1 MTHGGTAAGRRW
13 TRRAGRLASVLG
25 VVAAVVGAS
34 LLVAWAN
41 RWYVAEMFARSAGA
55 PDGADWWYVYD
66 RLHQA
71 HATLVAAIVA
81 LVVAGLLGAVGRR
94 ARSPRP
100 GPAVEAPGS

>member
-13 TRRAGRLASVLG
+13 TERAGRLATALG
-25 VVAAVVGAS
+25 VVGAVVGAA

-41 RWYVAEMFARSAGA
+41 RWYVAEMFARSAGG

-71 HATLVAAIVA
+71 HAALVAAVVA
-81 LVVAGLLGAVGRR
+81 LAVAAFLWTVGRR
-94 ARSPRP
+94 ARRS
-100 GPAVEAPGS
+100 GLAVEPPRT

>member
-1 MTHGGTAAGRRW
+1 MTHGGTPAGRRW
-13 TRRAGRLASVLG
+13 TERAGRLARALG
-25 VVAAVVGAS
+25 VVAAVVGTG

-41 RWYVAEMFARSAGA
+41 RWYGAEMFARSAGE

-71 HATLVAAIVA
+71 HATLVAAVVA
-81 LVVAGLLGAVGRR
+81 LVVAGLLGAVGRW

-100 GPAVEAPGS
+100 GPALEATRS

>member
-1 MTHGGTAAGRRW
+1 MTHGGTAAGRRR
-13 TRRAGRLASVLG
+13 TERAGRLARALG
-25 VVAAVVGAS
+25 VVAAVVGMG

-41 RWYVAEMFARSAGA
+41 RWYVAEMFARSAGGL
-55 PDGADWWYVYD
+55 DGADWWYVYD

-81 LVVAGLLGAVGRR
+81 LVVAGLLWTVGRR
-94 ARSPRP
+94 ARGPQP

>member
-1 MTHGGTAAGRRW
+1 M
-13 TRRAGRLASVLG
+13 LG

-71 HATLVAAIVA
+71 HATLVA

>member
-25 VVAAVVGAS
+25 VAAAVVGAS

-41 RWYVAEMFARSAGA
+41 RWYVAEMFARSAGE
-55 PDGADWWYVYD
+55 PEGADWWYVYD

-71 HATLVAAIVA
+71 HATLVAAVVA
-81 LVVAGLLGAVGRR
+81 LAVAGLLGAVGRR

-100 GPAVEAPGS
+100 GPALEATRS

>member
-1 MTHGGTAAGRRW
+1 MTNGGTAAGRRR
-13 TRRAGRLASVLG
+13 TERAGRLARALG
-25 VVAAVVGAS
+25 VVAAVAGTG
-34 LLVAWAN
+34 LLVAWGN

-71 HATLVAAIVA
+71 HATLVAAVVA

-94 ARSPRP
+94 ARSSRP
-100 GPAVEAPGS
+100 GPALEATRS